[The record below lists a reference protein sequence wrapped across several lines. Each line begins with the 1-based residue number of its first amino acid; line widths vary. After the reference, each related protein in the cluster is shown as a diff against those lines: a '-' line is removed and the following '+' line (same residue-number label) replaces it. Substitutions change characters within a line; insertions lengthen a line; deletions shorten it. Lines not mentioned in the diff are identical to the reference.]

1 MLDYMYCYCCE
12 IVKLWTCFLGTQIAL
27 KLPRMKLFNLHSP
40 FMGHPRVSFNTQNTQ
55 ENQFG
60 LQGSKGPKSFFKLCE
75 VVQNWPNMWSEMGKN
90 SEVDEKNLNWLAKTR
105 NSLLCP
111 ELSRNSK
118 KCGPNWTKLAKT
130 IVILQV
136 CLYLWCAL
144 LLLAVDHDF
153 ASGSMKSWSQQHIVL
168 GYAQA

>member
-1 MLDYMYCYCCE
+1 MWLPTITKDIQKWLEPFVVFVGRDLSLPRMLDYMYCYCCE

-111 ELSRNSK
+111 DLSRNSK
-118 KCGPNWTKLAKT
+118 KRSRWIK
-130 IVILQV
+130 
-136 CLYLWCAL
+136 
-144 LLLAVDHDF
+144 
-153 ASGSMKSWSQQHIVL
+153 
-168 GYAQA
+168 